1 MKIEPKKMGV
11 FQKFWLRLKFPKL
24 PDDEGKYIT
33 IKTGE
38 YNYMKQVIER
48 IEKFLTQIN
57 QSNKRIKD
65 LEEQLKLKEHQ
76 RRKIAGKVGGMQ
88 KELNKWKPEEEKKKQ
103 N

>member
-1 MKIEPKKMGV
+1 MRIESKKMG
-11 FQKFWLRLKFPKL
+11 FFKKYWLSLKFPKL
-24 PDDEGKYIT
+24 PSEDGKYIT

-38 YNYMKQVIER
+38 YNYMKEVIGR
-48 IEKFLTQIN
+48 IDKFLTQIT

-76 RRKIAGKVGGMQ
+76 RRKTAGKVGGMQ
-88 KELNKWKPEEEKKKQ
+88 KELNKWKREEEKKKE

>member
-1 MKIEPKKMGV
+1 MKIEPKELGG

-24 PDDEGKYIT
+24 PSKDGKYIT

-38 YNYMKQVIER
+38 YNYMKEVINR
-48 IEKFLTQIN
+48 IDKFLTQIT

-65 LEEQLKLKEHQ
+65 LEEQLINKEKQ
-76 RRKIAGKVGGMQ
+76 RRKLAGKVGGMQ
-88 KELNKWKPEEEKKKQ
+88 KEMNKLKNDK